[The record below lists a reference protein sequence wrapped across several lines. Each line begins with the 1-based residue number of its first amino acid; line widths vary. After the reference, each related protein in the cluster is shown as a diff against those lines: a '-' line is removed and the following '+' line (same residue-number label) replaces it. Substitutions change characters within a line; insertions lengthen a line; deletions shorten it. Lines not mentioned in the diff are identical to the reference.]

1 MNFVAS
7 GELSESY
14 AVSLFDQFRALFT
27 TPTEAIKVE
36 EESIPERRVRKRIN
50 PREGCRILIIDDS
63 QTIVTALK
71 RVLQSAGCSPI
82 TALDAAS
89 GLKLVL
95 SHHPE
100 LIFLDIVMPGINGF
114 AALRALRRDERT
126 KHIPIIMMSGNEQ
139 ATEQFFGARIGADD
153 FMKKPFSRHEIF
165 ARIEH
170 LLDEN
175 QVPRRRQPLPT
186 LQLNDVEPAA
196 APAAAHPPQPQ
207 PQHRPAPTNVQQQ
220 AAALLGRT

>member
-1 MNFVAS
+1 M
-7 GELSESY
+7 
-14 AVSLFDQFRALFT
+14 SLFDQFRALFT
-27 TPTEAIKVE
+27 TPSAPIEV
-36 EESIPERRVRKRIN
+36 EESIPERRVRKRVN
-50 PREGCRILIIDDS
+50 PREGTRILIIDDS

-165 ARIEH
+165 ARIER
-170 LLDEN
+170 LLDEHLI
-175 QVPRRRQPLPT
+175 PRRLPVANAQT
-186 LQLNDVEPAA
+186 APAVAASTPASTPHTA
-196 APAAAHPPQPQ
+196 APVAPPVQP
-207 PQHRPAPTNVQQQ
+207 PPHRPAPVNEHHQ
-220 AAALLGRT
+220 ATALLQRA

>member
-1 MNFVAS
+1 M
-7 GELSESY
+7 
-14 AVSLFDQFRALFT
+14 SLFDQFRALFAK
-27 TPTEAIKVE
+27 PRDAIEVE
-36 EESIPERRVRKRIN
+36 ESFQNRRVRPRTN
-50 PREGCRILIIDDS
+50 PREGTRILIIDDS

-165 ARIEH
+165 ARIEQ

-175 QVPRRRQPLPT
+175 QIPRRRPVVNPPAPADSVAAVPT
-186 LQLNDVEPAA
+186 SPSA
-196 APAAAHPPQPQ
+196 APVTQPHHQ
-207 PQHRPAPTNVQQQ
+207 PINEHHQ
-220 AAALLGRT
+220 AAALLQRT